1 MKKLDG
7 TWNAALH
14 SAQSEREKKKHTK
27 NTCGCA
33 TDICTDTNTDT
44 DIIPYGYKILPA
56 PSGLW
61 LLLFFVSRVSRF
73 QTNTKAS
80 LRRSPLP
87 LCIRRCVG
95 KSSSRPKWVRRRMSS
110 RVSTPSTSPRRS
122 TVSPSRRG
130 LPVLWLRCV
139 EERTSH
145 HHAGFFFIFLSI
157 LRPRF
162 YFYFVLTSFQPPS
175 PKTTGEEVRQQG
187 NEDLRRAR

>member
-1 MKKLDG
+1 M
-7 TWNAALH
+7 
-14 SAQSEREKKKHTK
+14 
-27 NTCGCA
+27 
-33 TDICTDTNTDT
+33 NTDT

-56 PSGLW
+56 PSGFCF
-61 LLLFFVSRVSRF
+61 FFVSRVSPF

-80 LRRSPLP
+80 LRRTPVP

-145 HHAGFFFIFLSI
+145 HHAGFFLFFFPTCGRDSIFILYSPHSNLLPLKQQVKKFASKVMKTSDVRVDVKLNKHIWSKGI
-157 LRPRF
+157 RNVRP
-162 YFYFVLTSFQPPS
+162 SCIS
-175 PKTTGEEVRQQG
+175 RQ
-187 NEDLRRAR
+187 